1 MPLLLL
7 RVMCIRTK
15 RNLKAAVV
23 GEIELKSTFSILH
36 QTAAAATAARIII
49 DLLLVSSMKFYQ
61 LLH

>member
-36 QTAAAATAARIII
+36 QTVAAAARIII

>member
-1 MPLLLL
+1 VPLLLL

-36 QTAAAATAARIII
+36 QTVAAAARIII